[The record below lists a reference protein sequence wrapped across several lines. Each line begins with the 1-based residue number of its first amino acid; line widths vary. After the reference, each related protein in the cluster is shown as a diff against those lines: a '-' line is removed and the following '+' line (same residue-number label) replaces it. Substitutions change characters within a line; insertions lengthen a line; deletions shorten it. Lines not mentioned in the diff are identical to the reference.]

1 MTYEEHRRT
10 VVHDDGPAY
19 DDHRVG
25 YEDRVTTSR
34 PSGAELAS
42 RVVIFVFGVIQLIIA
57 LRIFLLAIGAQ
68 EGNSIVRLILDLSQ
82 PLVAPFEGIL
92 RTDALHSAGAT
103 FDTTALVALVGWTI
117 LEVIVIALVRIFR
130 REPV

>member
-10 VVHDDGPAY
+10 VVHDDGV
-19 DDHRVG
+19 DHDHRVG
-25 YEDRVTTSR
+25 YEDRVTSTR

-68 EGNSIVRLILDLSQ
+68 EGNSIVRLILDLSR

-117 LEVIVIALVRIFR
+117 LEVILLALVRIFR

>member
-1 MTYEEHRRT
+1 MTYEQHRRT
-10 VVHDDGPAY
+10 VVHDDGGPH
-19 DDHRVG
+19 DEHSVG

-34 PSGAELAS
+34 PSGAELVS
-42 RVVIFVFGVIQLIIA
+42 RVVVFVFGVVQLIIA

-68 EGNSIVRLILDLSQ
+68 EGNSIVRLILDLSR

-103 FDTTALVALVGWTI
+103 FDTTALIALVGWTV
-117 LEVIVIALVRIFR
+117 LEVMVLALVRIFR